1 MKKDQAEL
9 LQWKPRKLLLSIKEV
24 SEMISLSESKCREL
38 AHAGEFEAIHIGAS
52 LRIVAESL
60 DEFISRQE
68 RVA

>member
-1 MKKDQAEL
+1 MKKDQAQL
-9 LQWKPRKLLLSIKEV
+9 LQWKPRKLLLSIREV

-60 DEFISRQE
+60 EAWVAQQE

>member
-1 MKKDQAEL
+1 MKKNQDEL

-60 DEFISRQE
+60 EGWISRQE

>member
-1 MKKDQAEL
+1 MHKQQSEVVQL
-9 LQWKPRKLLLSIKEV
+9 RPRKLLLSIREV
-24 SEMISLSESKCREL
+24 SQIISLSESKCREL

>member
-1 MKKDQAEL
+1 MKKEQSEVVQL
-9 LQWKPRKLLLSIKEV
+9 IPRKLLLSIREV
-24 SEMISLSESKCREL
+24 SQMISLSESKCREL

-60 DEFISRQE
+60 EAWVAQQE